1 MLWWKQKNS
10 NSVLEKRI
18 SCNVSKWT
26 EVFGID
32 IKYNLII
39 QVPWKSPW
47 LFFLTQHTMVNEE
60 MGYADIIVKCAGYPV
75 SGSMC
80 TFALCHLLEHIA
92 DFSLIE

>member
-1 MLWWKQKNS
+1 MN
-10 NSVLEKRI
+10 
-18 SCNVSKWT
+18 WT
-26 EVFGID
+26 FGMN

-39 QVPWKSPW
+39 HVSWTSP
-47 LFFLTQHTMVNEE
+47 LVVFITQHTIVNEE